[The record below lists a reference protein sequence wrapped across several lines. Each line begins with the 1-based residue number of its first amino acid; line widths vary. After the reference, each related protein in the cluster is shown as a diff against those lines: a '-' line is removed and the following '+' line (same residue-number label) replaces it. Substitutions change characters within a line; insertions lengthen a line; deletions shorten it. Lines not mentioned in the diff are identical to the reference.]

1 VAEEKGI
8 APALVEKDYWI
19 THCLYGLQQLGLKF
33 ELKGGTS
40 LSKGYGIIHRF
51 SEDIDIRIE
60 PPPEL
65 HEPRKF
71 FGSKRYLVY
80 GRNIL
85 ISDPEKT
92 VTDCID
98 RPDLAGGPA
107 ELTRIVHAAMAK
119 IDPDK
124 LVLAAVQMRSTSL
137 LQRLGFLTDLV
148 GRPLREELRQGV
160 RRAIPKSTRSI
171 FGTRPRRGGD
181 IGYVAEWGLFVHAR
195 KNDLVAEIP
204 RIRAAAKAPC

>member
-1 VAEEKGI
+1 VS
-8 APALVEKDYWI
+8 V
-19 THCLYGLQQLGLKF
+19 
-33 ELKGGTS
+33 
-40 LSKGYGIIHRF
+40 
-51 SEDIDIRIE
+51 
-60 PPPEL
+60 
-65 HEPRKF
+65 EPRKF
-71 FGSKRYLVY
+71 FGSKRYTVY

-148 GRPLREELRQGV
+148 GRPLPEELRQGV
-160 RRAIPKSTRSI
+160 RSAILKSTRSI

-195 KNDLVAEIP
+195 KNDLLAEIP
-204 RIRAAAKAPC
+204 RPRRS